1 MKTGKPAYQPTRKQ
15 HIYTCPFHKP
25 ENIHKYTR
33 LLSQSD
39 LISFCLAKNAGQ
51 PALQ

>member
-1 MKTGKPAYQPTRKQ
+1 MKTGKPAYQQGNNTYTHAPTR
-15 HIYTCPFHKP
+15 
-25 ENIHKYTR
+25 NIHKYTR